1 MKLWMSHGK
10 TTCTIVATVLAMA
23 ALSAAQEKDFAT
35 MASAASKEQLK
46 KFGPA
51 YTARTDAARHLIY
64 ISALDDQHL
73 QTTMELLAS
82 FSDAYRRTLDDSAL
96 PWGVTV
102 ILPTVDDYR
111 PLAPAKDVAGFYRPG
126 DRTLISIDRGRV
138 LLHEF
143 THALHGADA
152 AASQQVHP
160 IWVREGLA
168 TLMEDAAITPS
179 GLEPRVDLRLL
190 TVQKALKDKTL
201 VSLDK
206 LIAMGDKAFTKD
218 AVLCY
223 AQSRYL
229 MLYLYQQGKLNQWY
243 RHYKAGYGDDT
254 TGLKAMEKVQA
265 TRIWNIETS
274 WLEWLA
280 KLRLPVGEIESGQAR
295 LGIEV
300 KDDQG
305 AKVVSLAPGGA
316 AATAQ
321 RIQAGDTVERFN
333 GQAVHNTAELVAAIR
348 AAGAMQTVA
357 VDLLR
362 QGHRITIQ
370 QPLGAPQQ

>member
-1 MKLWMSHGK
+1 M
-10 TTCTIVATVLAMA
+10 ILAMA
-23 ALSAAQEKDFAT
+23 ATAAGQERDFAAL
-35 MASAASKEQLK
+35 ASTVSKDQLK
-46 KFGPA
+46 RMGSA
-51 YTARTDAARHLIY
+51 YTSKTDVDRHIIY

-73 QTTMELLAS
+73 QATMQLLAS
-82 FSDAYRRTLDDSAL
+82 FADAYRRTLDDSAL

-102 ILPTVDDYR
+102 ILPTVDDYK

-143 THALHGADA
+143 THALHAADA
-152 AASQQVHP
+152 AAAQQVHP

-168 TLMEDAAITPS
+168 TLLETAAITPA
-179 GLEPRVDLRLL
+179 GLEPRTDLRLL
-190 TVQKALKDKTL
+190 AVQKALRDKTL
-201 VSLDK
+201 ISLDK
-206 LIAMGDKAFTKD
+206 LIAMGDKPFAKD
-218 AVLCY
+218 AVQCY

-229 MLYLYQQGKLNQWY
+229 MLYLHQQGRLNQWY
-243 RHYKAGYGDDT
+243 RHYKAGYADDPS
-254 TGLKAMEKVQA
+254 GLKAMEK
-265 TRIWNIETS
+265 TLGMRIWAIETA
-274 WLEWLA
+274 WQEWLV
-280 KLRLPVGEIESGQAR
+280 KLRLPIGELEAGQAR
-295 LGIEV
+295 LGVEV

-305 AKVVSLAPGGA
+305 VKVASLVSGGA

-321 RIQAGDTVERFN
+321 RIAAGDTIERFN

-357 VDLLR
+357 IDLVR
-362 QGHRITIQ
+362 QGRKLTIQ